1 MRRVVLLGVIAVL
14 GLVGGW
20 LLGPVAPPTLTIQ
33 KLSDRLFVIT
43 GGYDGNTAV
52 FVRDA
57 GVVLDTRSEGN
68 GQRILDLVRTVTDAP
83 VTHIVNTHTHSDHVG
98 SNAFFP
104 GQVEV
109 VVQENT
115 AGQMPAMEEFS
126 RPETRRGLPDR
137 TFRDSLTLFSG
148 SDAIDL
154 RYFGAA
160 HTNGD
165 AFIVFRAAGVMHAG
179 DTFPGVNVVARNGG
193 SQAAYATT
201 MSRAVAEITGGHTVM
216 SARLIHLT
224 LSSNLYIYG
233 FVDSGPRGASALAPH
248 QTATTWRKRAR
259 SS

>member
-1 MRRVVLLGVIAVL
+1 MRRVVLLGAIAVL

-20 LLGPVAPPTLTIQ
+20 LLWPVSPRTLTIQ
-33 KLSDRLFVIT
+33 RLSDRLFVIT
-43 GGYDGNTAV
+43 GGNDGNTAV
-52 FVRDA
+52 FVRDQ
-57 GVVLDTRSEGN
+57 GVVLVDTRSEGN

-104 GQVEV
+104 GEVEV

-115 AGQMPAMEEFS
+115 AGQMPAMEEFG
-126 RPETRRGLPDR
+126 RPETRHGLPDR

-193 SQAAYATT
+193 SEAAYATT
-201 MSRAVAEITGGHTVM
+201 MSRAAAEITGVHTVIPGHGVV
-216 SARLIHLT
+216 AT
-224 LSSNLYIYG
+224 WQE
-233 FVDSGPRGASALAPH
+233 FVNNAAAI
-248 QTATTWRKRAR
+248 RAR
-259 SS
+259 R